1 MVFLGP
7 VSQLVADGGQHSKEA
22 AFLSPELEL
31 EKQQL
36 IAMAA
41 RTAQLLQAAGVK
53 QGDRIVLR
61 LSVAAEAVAIVAC
74 MSLGLVTCHYTNQ
87 LAPEDYRRLGFRWV
101 LAGDDKLGLHGLQV
115 VTMNLEAET
124 SGSEDLPLI
133 GYSSDAD
140 TSRIIF
146 SSGTTGVPKPIPF
159 TLTQIRQRSEHL
171 IENVMTPSPFFSL
184 MGFDVSLGYMTYMAC
199 LLSGK
204 PFFTA
209 GSIPGKLTLASQWA
223 VGSLGV
229 SPLILEKILE
239 APPGILS
246 RLTNLRRIYS
256 TGGQLPNSLS
266 IRARGSLGVEV
277 VSLYGSTE
285 VGFVAERGEDL
296 VEAGDVGNVLHYAKI
311 EVVDEAGVVLPE
323 GKTGSIRVQTPWM
336 AKHYEG
342 EQDSSEAFR
351 EGFFYPGDRGRLEGP
366 RLFID
371 GRDNLIVNSSGL
383 KIDPTGVESFCHDQ
397 LGSSR
402 TAGFEH
408 ISADGS
414 SLFVLAVE
422 SIAQDK
428 LKDLVKQLNEKFGP
442 AAPRAYFVVSELPRN
457 TLGKPLRKV
466 LSREYDQ
473 QTKQTR

>member
-7 VSQLVADGGQHSKEA
+7 VSQIVADGGQDSKEA
-22 AFLSPELEL
+22 AFLSPEFVF

-41 RTAQLLQAAGVK
+41 RTAHLLQIAGVK
-53 QGDRIVLR
+53 QGDRVVLR
-61 LSVAAEAVAIVAC
+61 LSVAAEAVAILAC

-87 LAPEDYRRLGFRWV
+87 LSPEDYRRLGFTWV
-101 LAGDDKLGLHGLQV
+101 LTGDAKLNLSGLQV
-115 VTMNLEAET
+115 VVMNLEAGT
-124 SGSEDLPLI
+124 SCSEELPLI

-159 TLTQIRQRSEHL
+159 TLAQIRQRSEHL

-209 GSIPGKLTLASQWA
+209 GSIPGKLALASQWA

-239 APPGILS
+239 APPGILGRMS
-246 RLTNLRRIYS
+246 NLRRIYS

-266 IRARGSLGVEV
+266 IRAREGLGVEV

-285 VGFVAERGEDL
+285 VGFVAERKQDL
-296 VEAGDVGNVLHYAKI
+296 VEAGEVGKVLDYATI
-311 EVVDEAGVVLPE
+311 EVVDEAGVVLPD
-323 GKTGSIRVQTPWM
+323 GQTGSIRVQTPWM

-342 EQDSSEAFR
+342 EQESSEAFR
-351 EGFFYPGDRGRLEGP
+351 EGFFYPGDRGRLEGSQ
-366 RLFID
+366 LFID
-371 GRDNLIVNSSGL
+371 GRDNLIVNSRGL
-383 KIDPTGVESFCHDQ
+383 KIDPSGVESFCQDK

-414 SLFVLAVE
+414 SMFVLAVE
-422 SIAQDK
+422 STAPDT
-428 LKDLVKQLNEKFGP
+428 LKDLANQLNEKFGP

-457 TLGKPLRKV
+457 SLGKPLRKV
-466 LSREYDQ
+466 LSKEYYQ
-473 QTKQTR
+473 QTRGAV